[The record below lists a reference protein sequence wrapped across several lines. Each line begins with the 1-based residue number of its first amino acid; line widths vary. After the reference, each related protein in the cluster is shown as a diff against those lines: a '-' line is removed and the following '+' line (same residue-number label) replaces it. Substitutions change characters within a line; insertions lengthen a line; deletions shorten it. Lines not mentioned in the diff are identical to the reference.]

1 VEAVPGPRQLNWTV
15 TRSRGDAGTFHARTA
30 SAGRVV
36 WVFEPTVPAV
46 VLGSAQREAAVDR
59 SVSEALGIT
68 VVRRRSGGGAVL
80 VVPGEMVWLDVVIA
94 ADDPL
99 WQADVGR
106 SMHWVGETWAAAL
119 ATLGVAPDVHRGAMR
134 RPPWSSEVCF
144 AGVGPGEVLDADG
157 RKLVGISQRRSRE
170 WARFQTMLHLRWR
183 PELVAALVSPPRPT
197 ATQIAGIAAEVPAP
211 AHDVIEAML
220 HALP

>member
-15 TRSRGDAGTFHARTA
+15 TRPRGDAATFHARTP
-30 SAGRVV
+30 SAGRAV
-36 WVFEPTVPAV
+36 WVFEPAGPAV
-46 VLGSAQREAAVDR
+46 VLGSAQRDEAVDR
-59 SVSEALGIT
+59 RVADALGID

-80 VVPGEMVWLDVVIA
+80 VVPGEMVWVDLVIG

-106 SMHWVGETWAAAL
+106 SMHWVGEAWAAAL
-119 ATLGVAPDVHRGAMR
+119 ATFGVASAVHRGAMR
-134 RPPWSSEVCF
+134 RPPWSTEVCF

-157 RKLVGISQRRSRE
+157 RKLVGISQRRSRD
-170 WARFQTMLHLRWR
+170 WARFQTMLHRRWR

-197 ATQIAGIAAEVPAP
+197 ASDIARITAEVDRPAGP
-211 AHDVIEAML
+211 VIEAL
-220 HALP
+220 LANLP